1 MNAELRIGVITR
13 THGIRGEVK
22 VYPTTDSPER
32 FEDLTQVTL
41 HMGARKQVLKIESV
55 RYFKNLVIL
64 KFEGIDS
71 INDVQML
78 KGAELYIP
86 REEGEPLAEN
96 EYYIA
101 DILGMEVV
109 TDAGELLGTV
119 RDVLQNGANDVY
131 VVNRGAGQKD
141 LLLPAIRQCVLGVD
155 IAQNRM
161 TVHVMDGLLDL

>member
-1 MNAELRIGVITR
+1 MNKELRVGVITK

-22 VYPTTDSPER
+22 VYPTTDDPER
-32 FEDLTQVTL
+32 FEELTEVTVQQGSRRQKL
-41 HMGARKQVLKIESV
+41 AIESV

-71 INDVQML
+71 LNDVETY

-86 REEGEPLAEN
+86 REEGEALGED

-101 DILGMEVV
+101 DMIGLSVFADTGEQLGII
-109 TDAGELLGTV
+109 
-119 RDVLQNGANDVY
+119 RDVLETGANDVY
-131 VVNRGAGQKD
+131 IIRREGQKD
-141 LLLPAIRQCVLGVD
+141 LLLPAIKDCVREVD
-155 IAQNRM
+155 LEAGRM